1 MNISFQKA
9 AIEIPYILYCG
20 LRNKVFGNTYIFP
33 YIVQSGSTVI
43 NQASNASEWGNGDG
57 GGNGLIATLKGIM
70 QKGLGMVGGLAIGVT
85 GSQGRVANVFPA
97 PTWSG
102 QGEEKVFF

>member
-1 MNISFQKA
+1 MIDLVKKITASVEAADAALSHNDDKSSQGSSAKDVGQEIMKEISKQFVDISFQKA

-43 NQASNASEWGNGDG
+43 N
-57 GGNGLIATLKGIM
+57 
-70 QKGLGMVGGLAIGVT
+70 
-85 GSQGRVANVFPA
+85 
-97 PTWSG
+97 
-102 QGEEKVFF
+102 